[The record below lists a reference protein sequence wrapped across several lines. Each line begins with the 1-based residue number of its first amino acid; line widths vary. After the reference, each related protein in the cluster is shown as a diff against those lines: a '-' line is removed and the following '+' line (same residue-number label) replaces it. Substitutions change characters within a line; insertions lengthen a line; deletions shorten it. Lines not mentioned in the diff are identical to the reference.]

1 MKFWS
6 YPAPQIPAL
15 GAMLALALAMPVFTF
30 APTLARL
37 RYRPGVDSLI
47 GGLLPQLVH
56 LGAAHLLLNLSGW
69 LILALLA
76 WQSGKAAAALAALA
90 TSMFAVALGLS
101 LETVPM
107 AWYVGLSGALYGV
120 FAWLALAYARQSPR
134 LSSVGIA
141 ICVLLGVKLLAG
153 LWRALGPGDLMGIP
167 PAPTAHLYGYA
178 GGLLWAA
185 SESIYR
191 AFRSRRTA

>member
-6 YPAPQIPAL
+6 YPAPQIPAVS
-15 GAMLALALAMPVFTF
+15 AMLALALAMPVFTF
-30 APTLARL
+30 VPPLSQL
-37 RYRPGVDSLI
+37 RYRPGVDSLT
-47 GGLLPQLVH
+47 GSLLPQLVH
-56 LGAAHLLLNLSGW
+56 LGTAHLLLNLSGW

-101 LETVPM
+101 LETAPI

-134 LSSVGIA
+134 LSSAGIA

-153 LWRALGPGDLMGIP
+153 LWLAMGPGDWMGIP

-178 GGLLWAA
+178 GGLIWAA
-185 SESIYR
+185 CESIYR
-191 AFRSRRTA
+191 ALRSR